1 MIQTIP
7 SFDKL
12 IAQLG
17 FLLVVDHCSRNC
29 SHCQAFGE
37 RSPVERIPFDE
48 LENISFMIKRAAAIA
63 QISVPIPLHCWR
75 VSDPLDYYCK
85 TGSGWKTCY
94 DVAELWRRVFGQG
107 LYVVTNGSEGTKIGR
122 EAVLGLSAQPD
133 LLNQIKLTITPYDQ
147 EWGTPKYKADI
158 LWDLQQLHLLWQYP
172 CAQRPNELLFRV
184 NAKCS
189 KCSKNELRQFL
200 LELLREVGYSFYKA
214 NKIIADPQKI
224 AFKPIYDLG
233 NTVNASPPAGVVA
246 LPRDVHGIIKKSP
259 AQRGE
264 EYFGIRPDGR
274 IFVVNMYRFSERDV
288 VDESGAYVRFWEIAP
303 GNPRSL
309 ASSTSESAY
318 SHCNLR

>member
-200 LELLREVGYSFYKA
+200 LELVREVGGWVECCRDDDDRVA
-214 NKIIADPQKI
+214 R
-224 AFKPIYDLG
+224 
-233 NTVNASPPAGVVA
+233 ASPQ
-246 LPRDVHGIIKKSP
+246 S
-259 AQRGE
+259 
-264 EYFGIRPDGR
+264 
-274 IFVVNMYRFSERDV
+274 
-288 VDESGAYVRFWEIAP
+288 
-303 GNPRSL
+303 RSAWAV
-309 ASSTSESAY
+309 ASSGVSA
-318 SHCNLR
+318 SRLATAPAKAAIAHVVSVGPPILMRRTVIGVSSWR